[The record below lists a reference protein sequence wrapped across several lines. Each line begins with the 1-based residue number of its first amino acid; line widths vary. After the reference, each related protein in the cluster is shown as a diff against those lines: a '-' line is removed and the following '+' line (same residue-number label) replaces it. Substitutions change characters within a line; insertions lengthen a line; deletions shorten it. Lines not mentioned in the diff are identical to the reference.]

1 MSIRKA
7 KELRRNRTEA
17 EKRLW
22 ERLRRKRIHGFR
34 FRQQVPLGRY
44 VVDFVCFEA
53 KLIVELDG
61 GQHAERAAYDARRTE
76 WLESEGFRVLR
87 FWNNE
92 VFENIEGV
100 EEVIQAAL
108 DSAGGAHPLP
118 NPPPSRGRG

>member
-22 ERLRRKRIHGFR
+22 ERLRRKRIDGFR
-34 FRQQVPLGRY
+34 FRQQTPLGKY
-44 VVDFVCFEA
+44 IVDFICFEA

-61 GQHAERAAYDARRTE
+61 GQHAEQVEYDARRTE
-76 WLESEGFRVLR
+76 WLESQGFRVLR

-92 VFENIEGV
+92 IFENIEGV
-100 EEVIQAAL
+100 EEIIQAAL
-108 DSAGGAHPLP
+108 HPAGGAHPLP
-118 NPPPSRGRG
+118 GPPPSRGRG

>member
-1 MSIRKA
+1 MSTGKA
-7 KELRRNRTEA
+7 KELRQNRTDA

-22 ERLRRKRIHGFR
+22 ERLRRKRIDGFW

-44 VVDFVCFEA
+44 IADFVCFDE

-61 GQHAERAAYDARRTE
+61 GQHAEQAAYDADRTE
-76 WLESEGFRVLR
+76 WLDSQGFRVLR

-100 EEVIQAAL
+100 EEVIQASL
-108 DSAGGAHPLP
+108 QL
-118 NPPPSRGRG
+118 